1 MYNLIRELHS
11 VGKSDV
17 RTETIVYYWLH
28 LLIYLLGL
36 TIESHSGEH
45 GEHVQHDV
53 SLVLSSVTML
63 EDAESEHTAKLPT
76 LF

>member
-1 MYNLIRELHS
+1 MYELRF

-17 RTETIVYYWLH
+17 RTERVVCYWLH

-53 SLVLSSVTML
+53 SLVLSLVTKF
-63 EDAESEHTAKLPT
+63 EVAESRHTAKLST